1 MAGLGRAA
9 FAGAPGESIEDA
21 PAPLAHL
28 EGPEARDNAECSIC
42 LQALGKKPFVLDCG
56 HKFHR
61 VCICRWLN
69 SPMEHRRSR
78 GAHCSCP
85 MCRAPMSA
93 AKEATLEAG
102 ELEAP
107 RARVPGVVV
116 YCALPRAA
124 ALLQDARSTLQRLWS
139 RRH

>member
-1 MAGLGRAA
+1 LGRAA
-9 FAGAPGESIEDA
+9 LAGAPGVSVKDA
-21 PAPLAHL
+21 PALLAHL
-28 EGPEARDNAECSIC
+28 AGPEARDSAECSIC
-42 LQALGKKPFVLDCG
+42 LQTLGKKPFVLDCG
-56 HKFHR
+56 HKFHHA
-61 VCICRWLN
+61 CIGRWLN
-69 SPMEHRRSR
+69 SPMGLQRSR

-93 AKEATLEAG
+93 AKEAKLEAG
-102 ELEAP
+102 ELTAP

-124 ALLQDARSTLQRLWS
+124 ALLQDARSSMRRLWS